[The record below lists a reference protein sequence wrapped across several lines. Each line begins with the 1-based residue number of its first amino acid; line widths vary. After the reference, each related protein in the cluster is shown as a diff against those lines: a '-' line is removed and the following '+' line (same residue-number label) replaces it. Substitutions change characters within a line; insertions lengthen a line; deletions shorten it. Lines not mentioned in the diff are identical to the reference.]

1 MAEEKTNS
9 GMNLKPLI
17 LIASIVTVLL
27 LGTVGVGFWFI
38 YSSINH
44 ETTSEPKGKVNAK
57 SAEFGVIVEVGE
69 IKSNVG
75 SEGFIVTN
83 VNLQV
88 GNEDVKKELDVKLP
102 AVRDYIIKIFRGQ
115 SIADLDKPEAQDK
128 LAKQIKGVLNEK
140 LAATGQ
146 VENVYFSDFIVQ
158 FVK

>member
-1 MAEEKTNS
+1 VAEETTKS

-38 YSSINH
+38 YSSINQ
-44 ETTSEPKGKVNAK
+44 ETSHPKEEVKAK

-69 IKSNVG
+69 IKANVG
-75 SEGFIVTN
+75 ADGFVVTN

-88 GNEDVKKELDVKLP
+88 GNEDVKKELDEKLP

-115 SIADLDKPEAQDK
+115 LRADLDKPDAQDK

-146 VENVYFSDFIVQ
+146 VENVYFSDFLVQ
-158 FVK
+158 

>member
-1 MAEEKTNS
+1 MAEETTNS

-38 YSSINH
+38 YSSINQ
-44 ETTSEPKGKVNAK
+44 ETSHSKEEVKAK

-75 SEGFIVTN
+75 TEGFVVTN

-88 GNEDVKKELDVKLP
+88 GNEDVKKELDEKLP

-115 SIADLDKPEAQDK
+115 SIADLGKPEAQDK

-146 VENVYFSDFIVQ
+146 VENVYFSDFLVQ
-158 FVK
+158 FLN